1 MVCLDISIPFIATT
15 QMLIFRAVKLAI
27 NLCLASDHR
36 NTWLFLGNCDGL
48 GSNTPEHSLK
58 MCVSSGISLGPC
70 TSLGLGY
77 GGVSLWVCL
86 QG

>member
-1 MVCLDISIPFIATT
+1 MVCLDISVPFIATT
-15 QMLIFRAVKLAI
+15 QMLVFRAVKLSI

-36 NTWLFLGNCDGL
+36 STWLFLGNGDGL
-48 GSNTPEHSLK
+48 GSDMPEHSL
-58 MCVSSGISLGPC
+58 MRVSSGIGLGPC
-70 TSLGLGY
+70 TSLGFGY